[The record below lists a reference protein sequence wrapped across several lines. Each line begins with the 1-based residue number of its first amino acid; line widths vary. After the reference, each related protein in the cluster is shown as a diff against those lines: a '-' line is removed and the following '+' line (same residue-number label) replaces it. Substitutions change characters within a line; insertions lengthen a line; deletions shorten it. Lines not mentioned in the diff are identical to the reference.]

1 MTRRTMLLASL
12 ICALALGGSACS
24 NPSELSNPE
33 VVSVQGVRVTPQ
45 TIHFLAI
52 GEITQLSADVV
63 PANATDPAIV
73 WESTDPTVATVDAFG
88 RVTAR
93 AAGADVIITAYT
105 HDGHYQSSAN
115 VSVNP

>member
-1 MTRRTMLLASL
+1 MTRRKMLIASL

-24 NPSELSNPE
+24 DPSELRNPD

-45 TIHFLAI
+45 TIHLVAI
-52 GEITQLSADVV
+52 GETSKLSAALF
-63 PANATDPAIV
+63 PANATDRAIV

-88 RVTAR
+88 QVTAR
-93 AAGADVIITAYT
+93 AAGADVLVTAFT